1 MHDIPVIIIG
11 GGVSGLTC
19 ANYLHKRGIDFL
31 LLEAS
36 EEFGGRVKTANIDG
50 YLLDRGFQVLQTN
63 YPEAKKLLDYDALSL
78 KTFESGAKIR
88 TSEGFMTMQNP
99 FRNPLA
105 FIPMAFSSVGSL
117 VDKLKIAKLIGEV
130 KLASSEE
137 LISGEATATYNYLKS
152 YGFSEKI
159 INTFFRPFFAGV
171 FLEEEL
177 TTGSNFFRFTFKQF
191 FEGNAAVPENGMR
204 EIPSQLL
211 NNLPVASV
219 RKNVAVESIENNV
232 VKLSDGTSLS
242 AGKIVLATNPEATDK
257 LLNLHIERVYN
268 STTCL
273 YFSADFSPMA
283 GKKYLS
289 LNPNRRQLV
298 HHMCVPSD
306 VSAAYAPAGKTL
318 ISVTLRDAKGL
329 SKVKQVEQTKR
340 ELSEWFGSSVNAWRL
355 LEHQEIP
362 QALSFY
368 DGSTKSTDYQVAE
381 NTYRCGDYLAYPSL
395 NAAMKTG
402 REVAELIA
410 G

>member
-19 ANYLHKRGIDFL
+19 ANYLHKKGVGFL

-36 EEFGGRVKTANIDG
+36 EEFGGRVKTASIDG

-63 YPEAKKLLDYDALSL
+63 YPEAKKLLDYETLNL
-78 KTFESGAKIR
+78 KTFKSGAKIR
-88 TSEGFMTMQNP
+88 KGDGFMTMQNP

-105 FIPMAFSSVGSL
+105 FIPMAFSSVGSF

-137 LISGEATATYNYLKS
+137 LISEEATTTYEYLKS

-191 FEGNAAVPENGMR
+191 FEGNAAVPENGMQ

-211 NNLPVASV
+211 NNLPASSI
-219 RKNVAVESIENNV
+219 RKNVTVESIENNV
-232 VKLSDGTSLS
+232 IKLSDGTSLS

-257 LLNLHIERVYN
+257 ILNLQTERVYN

-283 GKKYLS
+283 GKKYLM

-329 SKVKQVEQTKR
+329 SKIKQVEQTKR
-340 ELSEWFGSSVNAWRL
+340 ELNEWFGSSVNAWRL

-362 QALSFY
+362 QAVSFY
-368 DGSTKSTDYQVAE
+368 DGTTKSTDYQVAE
-381 NTYRCGDYLAYPSL
+381 NIYRCGDYLAYPSL

-402 REVAELIA
+402 REVAELVA

>member
-1 MHDIPVIIIG
+1 MHDFPVIIIG
-11 GGVSGLTC
+11 GGISGLTC
-19 ANYLHKRGIDFL
+19 ANYLHKKQVDFL

-88 TSEGFMTMQNP
+88 KSEGFMTMQNP

-117 VDKLKIAKLIGEV
+117 IDKLKIAKLIGEV

-137 LISGEATATYNYLKS
+137 LISEEATTTYDYLKS

-191 FEGNAAVPENGMR
+191 FEGNAAVPENGMQ
-204 EIPSQLL
+204 EIPLQLL
-211 NNLPVASV
+211 NSLPVGFI

-232 VKLSDGTSLS
+232 IKLSDGTSLS
-242 AGKIVLATNPEATDK
+242 AGKIVLATNPEAADK
-257 LLNLHIERVYN
+257 ILNLQTERVYN

-283 GKKYLS
+283 GKRYLT

-340 ELSEWFGSSVNAWRL
+340 ELNEWFGSSVNAWRL

-368 DGSTKSTDYQVAE
+368 DGSTKSTDYQVAG
-381 NTYRCGDYLAYPSL
+381 NIYRCGDYLAYPSL

-402 REVAELIA
+402 REVAELVA

>member
-1 MHDIPVIIIG
+1 
-11 GGVSGLTC
+11 
-19 ANYLHKRGIDFL
+19 
-31 LLEAS
+31 
-36 EEFGGRVKTANIDG
+36 
-50 YLLDRGFQVLQTN
+50 
-63 YPEAKKLLDYDALSL
+63 
-78 KTFESGAKIR
+78 
-88 TSEGFMTMQNP
+88 
-99 FRNPLA
+99 
-105 FIPMAFSSVGSL
+105 
-117 VDKLKIAKLIGEV
+117 
-130 KLASSEE
+130 
-137 LISGEATATYNYLKS
+137 
-152 YGFSEKI
+152 
-159 INTFFRPFFAGV
+159 
-171 FLEEEL
+171 
-177 TTGSNFFRFTFKQF
+177 
-191 FEGNAAVPENGMR
+191 
-204 EIPSQLL
+204 
-211 NNLPVASV
+211 
-219 RKNVAVESIENNV
+219 
-232 VKLSDGTSLS
+232 
-242 AGKIVLATNPEATDK
+242 
-257 LLNLHIERVYN
+257 
-268 STTCL
+268 L